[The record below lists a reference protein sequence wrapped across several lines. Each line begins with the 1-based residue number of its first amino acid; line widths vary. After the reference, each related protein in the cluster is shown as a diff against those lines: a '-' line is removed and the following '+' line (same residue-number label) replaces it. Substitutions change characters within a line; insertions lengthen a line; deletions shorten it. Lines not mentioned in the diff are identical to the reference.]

1 MSEGDV
7 TPQGWYR
14 AEGDPVGTQRFWDG
28 HSWQGG
34 PRLARHLKAETQGAP
49 AEVTERILARFVDLI
64 VWLIISATVHA
75 ALGEPLIY
83 GGSGAKWWIAG
94 LISLVIIATY
104 EVVFPVVIGA
114 TIGKIAMGL
123 GVVSDDGS
131 TVAQENA
138 LIRVAPALLAAVP
151 VYGVYLAALV
161 ALLSIPVMMA
171 DRRTQ
176 AIWDKLAHTVV
187 VKS

>member
-1 MSEGDV
+1 LSEGAV

-28 HSWQGG
+28 HKWQGG
-34 PRLARHLKAETQGAP
+34 PRLARHLTADAQGAP
-49 AEVTERILARFVDLI
+49 AEVIERILARFVDLI
-64 VWLIISATVHA
+64 VWLVISVTVHA

-104 EVVFPVVIGA
+104 EVVLPVILGA

-131 TVAQENA
+131 AVAQESA

-151 VYGVYLAALV
+151 VYGLYLAVLV
-161 ALLSIPVMMA
+161 AFVSIPLMIS